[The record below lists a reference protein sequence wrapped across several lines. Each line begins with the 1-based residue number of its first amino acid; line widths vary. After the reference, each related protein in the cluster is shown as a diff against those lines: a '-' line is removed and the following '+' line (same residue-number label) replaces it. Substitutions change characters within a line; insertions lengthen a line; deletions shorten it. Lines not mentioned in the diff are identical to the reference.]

1 MYALI
6 PITSYTRHVY
16 AQQGAEVEVYLKPH
30 DNVWL
35 CRNSKGEQFP
45 CSPAKL
51 TYTKPGEVETEP
63 PEITNL
69 KIGMRAE
76 LKKGRTKFKTLVS
89 AIQDGLINKPL
100 PVSKEL
106 WLQTAKEILDEN
118 DSNAI

>member
-16 AQQGAEVEVYLKPH
+16 AQQGDPVEVYLKPH

-35 CRNSKGEQFP
+35 CRNRKGEQFP

-51 TYTKPGEVETEP
+51 TDTKPGEVESEL

-69 KIGMRAE
+69 KTGMRAE
-76 LKKGRTKFKTLVS
+76 LKKGRTKFKTLVG

-100 PVSKEL
+100 PVSKEI

-118 DSNAI
+118 N